1 MKNIFLLTFISF
13 FSTFAIYGMK
23 QGNNDDKKKD
33 NAQIQ
38 HPKKLTFHVSD
49 VSSAKIRAMLLK
61 KAADE
66 RAQNKQ

>member
-1 MKNIFLLTFISF
+1 
-13 FSTFAIYGMK
+13 MK